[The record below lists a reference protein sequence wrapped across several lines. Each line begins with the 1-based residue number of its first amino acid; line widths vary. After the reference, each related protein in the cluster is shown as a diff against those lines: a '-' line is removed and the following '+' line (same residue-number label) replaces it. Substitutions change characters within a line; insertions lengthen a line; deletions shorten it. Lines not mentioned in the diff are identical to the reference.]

1 MNAPVENAQHA
12 WDLEELGVHTADVAL
27 ARSCF
32 DAAVRILER
41 LFGKDHSFPA
51 SSRRK
56 AAARLGETRKRT
68 GATFLKRKAR
78 RKDEAQ
84 METESEP

>member
-51 SSRRK
+51 SCRRK
-56 AAARLGETRKRT
+56 AAARLGETRRRP
-68 GATFLKRKAR
+68 GATFVNRKAR
-78 RKDEAQ
+78 RKGESQ
-84 METESEP
+84 LESESET